1 MRPMPTRSALLA
13 SVLLATAC
21 KVMSTSSAEEDIPV
35 TFYGRDG
42 RPAEPP
48 PVCEFVQRIE
58 VTRLENKE
66 PPLDKIADQARD
78 KDTNAVAYVRR
89 EGFKDGYIGKEY
101 RFVASL
107 YRCPFE
113 TPAASPSG
121 AAATATATSAAAATS
136 SAKSP

>member
-1 MRPMPTRSALLA
+1 MAPRLAPVACLALVA
-13 SVLLATAC
+13 AC
-21 KVMSTSSAEEDIPV
+21 KLMSTSSPEEDIPV
-35 TFYGRDG
+35 TFYGKDG

-48 PVCEFVQRIE
+48 PPCEFVKRIE

-66 PPLDKIADQARD
+66 PPLDKIADKVRD
-78 KDTNAVAYVRR
+78 ENTNAVAYVRR

-113 TPAASPSG
+113 APAAS
-121 AAATATATSAAAATS
+121 ASAVAP
-136 SAKSP
+136 AK